1 MLSYLQFLTEQIG
14 LPSVVCICVVIL
26 LVILNVIGEI
36 LDAKNKIVPEFM
48 KLRTHFKNKKT
59 EREETAKILKEV
71 KQHLTQQDEA
81 DQTLKEVKQ
90 LLADVNVHYSAD
102 NIAKRDGWMQWV
114 NDRAE
119 VYDNSIVAISEK
131 LNDAT
136 EALRDNT
143 KMTEEMFVENS
154 RDRIID
160 FAEKVVDPEYIV
172 SHEQFRRIFRVYND
186 YEAWLAEHGRTN
198 GEVDMNYSII
208 QDAYAYRTSK
218 HLFAEDLN
226 KYTK

>member
-1 MLSYLQFLTEQIG
+1 MITYLQYLNETIG
-14 LPSVVCICVVIL
+14 LPTVIIVGVIIIL
-26 LVILNVIGEI
+26 AILNIIGEI
-36 LDAKNKIVPEFM
+36 MDAKKKIVPEFM
-48 KLRTHFKNKKT
+48 KIRTHFKNKKT
-59 EREETAKILKEV
+59 EREETAATLKAV
-71 KQHLTQQDEA
+71 KQHLAQQDEA
-81 DQTLKEVKQ
+81 DKTLKEVKQ
-90 LLADVNVHYSAD
+90 LLNDVNLHYSAD
-102 NIAKRDGWMQWV
+102 NIAKRDSWMQWV

-119 VYDNSIVAISEK
+119 VYDSSIVEISDK
-131 LNDAT
+131 LKDAT
-136 EALRDNT
+136 EALKDNT

-186 YEAWLAEHGRTN
+186 YESWLTEHGRTN